1 ELADTAAVAG
11 NLRRDVEALKSR
23 PEPVADTT
31 AFETRIATLETE
43 LKNTAEARNEL
54 QLQLSE
60 ILLAPRVVEL
70 QDERDTRIE
79 TLNSALD
86 EAQTERQALAE
97 ELRAVKAQRENYLAE
112 LRAIAEAP
120 LPKPDTS
127 EWEKKLAAA
136 QFEMKKWQAAYDDA
150 QARLAAQPAVDIDAL
165 NGRLQELQQ
174 SLSQS
179 LAQQAELQ
187 QSLQRA
193 QGQQADMH
201 ARVEQLNAAL
211 SNARKYET
219 VGRLTGDVAQ
229 DFAQMLAV
237 INGALEILARQG
249 GNEQVQRLS
258 EAALAAGRRG
268 ERLTRQLQ
276 AFQSEDY

>member
-1 ELADTAAVAG
+1 MNAALAAAQ
-11 NLRRDVEALKSR
+11 
-23 PEPVADTT
+23 
-31 AFETRIATLETE
+31 
-43 LKNTAEARNEL
+43 AE
-54 QLQLSE
+54 S
-60 ILLAPRVVEL
+60 
-70 QDERDTRIE
+70 
-79 TLNSALD
+79 
-86 EAQTERQALAE
+86 QALAE
-97 ELRAVKAQRENYLAE
+97 ELRSVKTQRENYLAE

-120 LPKPDTS
+120 PPKPDTS
-127 EWEKKLAAA
+127 EWEQKLAAA

-150 QARLAAQPAVDIDAL
+150 QARLSAQPSVDINAL
-165 NGRLQELQQ
+165 TGRLEELQQ
-174 SLSQS
+174 SLAQS

-187 QSLQRA
+187 KSLQQA
-193 QGQQADMH
+193 QGQHAEMH
-201 ARVEQLNAAL
+201 ARIEQLNQAL
-211 SNARKYET
+211 SSARKYET

-229 DFAQMLAV
+229 DFAQMLGV